1 MHACMHDDRP
11 AVSYVVGCPSSRLCC
26 LLPCLRLLHSLA
38 RSQRPPCHICTR
50 HWIDFAER
58 ARRRPTVTRRR
69 RPAACSTAVQYCSF
83 TSETRPAWLQTKGV
97 RASSCAFGPFGTRSS
112 SKTPDR
118 SMWWWWMEYVY
129 GSPGARALLVLRH
142 TPGLDTA
149 GACCRHCMR
158 CKGSIVFDRRRR
170 TQKLARS
177 EPDPARHDDDDD
189 TADRYGYWT
198 HAWSVLSQL
207 ATW

>member
-1 MHACMHDDRP
+1 MHACMHDDRR

-69 RPAACSTAVQYCSF
+69 RPAASSTAVQYCSF

-118 SMWWWWMEYVY
+118 SIWWMEYVCT
-129 GSPGARALLVLRH
+129 GPRGTSIIGTPPH
-142 TPGLDTA
+142 TPGLDTT
-149 GACCRHCMR
+149 G
-158 CKGSIVFDRRRR
+158 GLLS
-170 TQKLARS
+170 TL
-177 EPDPARHDDDDD
+177 
-189 TADRYGYWT
+189 
-198 HAWSVLSQL
+198 HAMQRQHRF
-207 ATW
+207 